1 MTMGQYIKH
10 LRENAGLSQEELRKS
25 LNPPVN
31 RAAVQKWETDK
42 VENIKRT
49 HIQQL
54 ARKFGVSPCEL
65 MCFDDRFDSAKAA
78 EETKT
83 LELVQKNFG
92 KEAVKVL
99 QMFCKMNQS
108 GQQKVLEDMSDM
120 TELSK
125 YIQKRFFYIEKRI
138 DNVLYVNFNKSST
151 QVQDDSR
158 CFQDI
163 LNRSNP

>member
-1 MTMGQYIKH
+1 MTMGQYIKQ
-10 LRENAGLSQEELRKS
+10 LREDAGLSQEELGKS

-83 LELVQKNFG
+83 LELVQKHFG
-92 KEAVKVL
+92 KDAVRLL
-99 QMFCKMNQS
+99 QYFQELNHIGKE
-108 GQQKVLEDMSDM
+108 KALEDIGDL

-125 YIQKRFFYIEKRI
+125 YTEKGEI
-138 DNVLYVNFNKSST
+138 SALKNA
-151 QVQDDSR
+151 
-158 CFQDI
+158 
-163 LNRSNP
+163 

>member
-1 MTMGQYIKH
+1 MTMGQYIKQ
-10 LRENAGLSQEELRKS
+10 LREDAGLSQEELGKS

-31 RAAVQKWETDK
+31 RAAVNKWETGQ

-54 ARKFGVSPCEL
+54 AIKFGVSPCEL
-65 MCFDDRFDSAKAA
+65 MCFDSSQT

-120 TELSK
+120 TELPK
-125 YIQKRFFYIEKRI
+125 YIQK
-138 DNVLYVNFNKSST
+138 DSSM
-151 QVQDDSR
+151 
-158 CFQDI
+158 
-163 LNRSNP
+163 LKNA

>member
-10 LRENAGLSQEELRKS
+10 LRENAGLSQEELGKS

-92 KEAVKVL
+92 KEALKVL

-125 YIQKRFFYIEKRI
+125 YIQKDSSMLKNAQTMFYMSISIKVPHRFKMI
-138 DNVLYVNFNKSST
+138 
-151 QVQDDSR
+151 QDVFRTS
-158 CFQDI
+158 
-163 LNRSNP
+163 

>member
-1 MTMGQYIKH
+1 MAMGQYIKH
-10 LRENAGLSQEELRKS
+10 LRENAGLSQEELGKS

-120 TELSK
+120 TELPK
-125 YIQKRFFYIEKRI
+125 YIQK
-138 DNVLYVNFNKSST
+138 DSSM
-151 QVQDDSR
+151 
-158 CFQDI
+158 
-163 LNRSNP
+163 LKNA

>member
-10 LRENAGLSQEELRKS
+10 LRENAGLSQEELGKS

-99 QMFCKMNQS
+99 QMFCKVNQS
-108 GQQKVLEDMSDM
+108 GQQKVLEDISDM
-120 TELSK
+120 TELPK
-125 YIQKRFFYIEKRI
+125 YIQKKRFFYVEKRI
-138 DNVLYVNFNKSST
+138 DNVYMLISIKVPYRFKMI
-151 QVQDDSR
+151 QDVFRTS
-158 CFQDI
+158 
-163 LNRSNP
+163 